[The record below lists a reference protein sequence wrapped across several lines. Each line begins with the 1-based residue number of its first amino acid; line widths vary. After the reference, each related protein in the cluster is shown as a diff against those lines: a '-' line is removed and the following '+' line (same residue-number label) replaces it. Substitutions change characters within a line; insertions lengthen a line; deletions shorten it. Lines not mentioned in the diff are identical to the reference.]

1 MDESEIS
8 DLDALLSSIYVAVKG
23 RFLTFSDFQNVIVKD
38 KDYHANQLQDGQKP
52 EEMVKQF
59 IVEPILKHFGY
70 LQSSREGTID
80 SPFGKRSPDYV
91 IHSSTE
97 KALTLYVEVE
107 PINADLFAFNKGIGQ
122 ISQWLLS
129 KAAKT
134 DLGIATDGLNW
145 RLVKFDGAT
154 NKTNEIMFVSLKSYF
169 RKKLHP
175 SDSLDHEEKENLE
188 RFIYFSPKYL
198 EKVINDY
205 LVESETVRENLTR
218 KFYSDYVEYVFGL
231 DKEGKET
238 SGACLKNSIIT
249 EPEVT
254 APTKELFAVVTMNRL
269 LFITFLEEKSL
280 VPINL
285 ITSLWEKYKTSNLP
299 GTFYS
304 TYLRPLFYEVLNK
317 DPKSRNEHVRE
328 SHAYDT
334 VPYLNGGLFR
344 RNIDLEDLY
353 DIRNDGI
360 QIVVEKLLKYK
371 IGLSGEAEI
380 RPEILGY
387 IFEKTINY
395 ITAEPDKTDKQKQ
408 EGAYYTPEDVV
419 NFITR
424 ETISKKIYEKM
435 LLGLRN
441 SGWKE
446 KDLLGISSIED
457 ILQSMPK
464 NRKHAYQMINA
475 IDGIKILDPAC
486 GSGHFLTTAANIL
499 ARVRAS
505 ILIAINEPVD
515 TYNIKRLVISKNIFG
530 VDIDEI
536 GVEIT
541 KLRLWLSII
550 AEAMAQDIQNKEHIE
565 TLPNIDFNIIVGNS
579 LVGSINEKLFYDLEK
594 PDSDIWNL
602 KNHIDSIG
610 NLNPSLKSEI
620 EELMNN
626 NTPQNLSKIYQIL
639 LNVYRAES
647 GSNALAMHESLKI
660 IRNQLY
666 VFLNNAFST
675 YLLSISNNPDGDEQS
690 SIAKALFTRKVLHWN
705 VDFVNIIENGGFDVV
720 IGNPPYIEDKDY
732 APQDLRIIKRFR
744 SDKKSI
750 KFPTFYRSMDA
761 GNTHAYFIERSLKL
775 MNSDGKFGFIVPISL
790 ISTDRMSSIRQVIH
804 DLSSE
809 VAYYNF
815 DDRPGKIFS
824 GIEHCR
830 STIVITKKGNGVNSV
845 TTSKY
850 HRWLSKDRPNLFD
863 NLYTSSFE
871 LTEKGA
877 LIPKLGCDIEQN
889 ILKKIKDQSAG
900 KTLKD
905 FQTKVGKK
913 IWYHNTPQY
922 WIHAHFD
929 EYVPKV
935 EYYKNFRIDKNTRK
949 IEPLG
954 SPYEIRITDQYKPL
968 EFTGS
973 LAPVVAAILNSSLA
987 YWWFVIYSDGRH
999 LLSET
1004 VLSIPVNLGSLSNDL
1019 IDRIS
1024 RKSLELMESFD
1035 KNSNI
1040 KINVR
1045 KGGYAIKIKE
1055 IIPKRSLSIISGTD
1069 DLIAALFSLTDEESE
1084 FIKKFDLGF
1093 RLGSSESE
1101 D

>member
-1 MDESEIS
+1 MW
-8 DLDALLSSIYVAVKG
+8 
-23 RFLTFSDFQNVIVKD
+23 FW
-38 KDYHANQLQDGQKP
+38 P
-52 EEMVKQF
+52 
-59 IVEPILKHFGY
+59 
-70 LQSSREGTID
+70 
-80 SPFGKRSPDYV
+80 
-91 IHSSTE
+91 
-97 KALTLYVEVE
+97 
-107 PINADLFAFNKGIGQ
+107 
-122 ISQWLLS
+122 
-129 KAAKT
+129 
-134 DLGIATDGLNW
+134 
-145 RLVKFDGAT
+145 
-154 NKTNEIMFVSLKSYF
+154 
-169 RKKLHP
+169 
-175 SDSLDHEEKENLE
+175 
-188 RFIYFSPKYL
+188 
-198 EKVINDY
+198 
-205 LVESETVRENLTR
+205 
-218 KFYSDYVEYVFGL
+218 
-231 DKEGKET
+231 
-238 SGACLKNSIIT
+238 
-249 EPEVT
+249 
-254 APTKELFAVVTMNRL
+254 
-269 LFITFLEEKSL
+269 
-280 VPINL
+280 
-285 ITSLWEKYKTSNLP
+285 
-299 GTFYS
+299 
-304 TYLRPLFYEVLNK
+304 
-317 DPKSRNEHVRE
+317 
-328 SHAYDT
+328 
-334 VPYLNGGLFR
+334 
-344 RNIDLEDLY
+344 
-353 DIRNDGI
+353 
-360 QIVVEKLLKYK
+360 
-371 IGLSGEAEI
+371 
-380 RPEILGY
+380 
-387 IFEKTINY
+387 
-395 ITAEPDKTDKQKQ
+395 
-408 EGAYYTPEDVV
+408 
-419 NFITR
+419 
-424 ETISKKIYEKM
+424 
-435 LLGLRN
+435 
-441 SGWKE
+441 
-446 KDLLGISSIED
+446 
-457 ILQSMPK
+457 
-464 NRKHAYQMINA
+464 
-475 IDGIKILDPAC
+475 
-486 GSGHFLTTAANIL
+486 FLTTAANIL

-845 TTSKY
+845 ITSKY

-954 SPYEIRITDQYKPL
+954 SPYEIRITDHYKPL

-987 YWWFVIYSDGRH
+987 YWWFVIYSDGRD

-1055 IIPKRSLSIISGTD
+1055 IIPKRSLSIISGID